1 MITQAQFLTHM
12 NISAPA
18 WAAGIINFGD
28 YVTSSNVIYQCT
40 VAHTAAGSFDATKF
54 TSNTVA
60 LQCVNAAINYVNRLC
75 NRDFRSA
82 SYTDEFTG
90 EGTTSHYVNNFP
102 ITTLTSIKSLN
113 TDTGDWEDI
122 FTSPD
127 TIADS
132 AKSFDA
138 GKILLLKGYTFSEG
152 VIYQVVYT
160 GGYADGASP
169 VNETCLEVAQ
179 DFWNNSAASG
189 QSILGL
195 SSENLGGQ
203 SSNGKGFNPESVS
216 TRFEKALQTYRVPN
230 V

>member
-1 MITQAQFLTHM
+1 M

-18 WAAGIINFGD
+18 WAAGVINFGD
-28 YVTSSNVIYQCT
+28 YVTSSGTIYQCIAT
-40 VAHTAAGSFDATKF
+40 HTAVTAIDATKF

-60 LQCVNAAINYVNRLC
+60 LQCVNAAIQYVNRMC
-75 NRDFRSA
+75 NRDFRTA
-82 SYTDEFTG
+82 SYTKEFKG
-90 EGTTSHYVNNFP
+90 DGNAGKYFNNFP
-102 ITTLTSIKSLN
+102 ITAITSVKSFN
-113 TDTGDWEDI
+113 VDTYEWEDI
-122 FTSPD
+122 FTAPD
-127 TIADS
+127 TAANS
-132 AKSFDA
+132 AKYFDA
-138 GKILLLKGYTFSEG
+138 GLILLLKGYTFSEG

-179 DFWNNSAASG
+179 DFWNNSQASG

-203 SSNGKGFNPESVS
+203 SSNGKGFDPEAVS
-216 TRFEKALQTYRVPN
+216 KRFKEALMPYRIQN